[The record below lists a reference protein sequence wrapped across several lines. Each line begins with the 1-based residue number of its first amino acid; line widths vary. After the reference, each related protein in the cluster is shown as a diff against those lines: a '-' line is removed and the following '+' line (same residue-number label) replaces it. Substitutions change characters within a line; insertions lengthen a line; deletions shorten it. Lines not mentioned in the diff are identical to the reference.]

1 MPPARCTSNAPAES
15 SPAFVRNTCI
25 AMAVSALLAACG
37 SHDPQPPERMP
48 PAPAASP
55 TVMVL
60 PPVAYGH
67 DQGRQMSESDD
78 ACGVP
83 DPLRQ
88 AVQDQLKAR
97 YDVVRPVPGTDRD
110 AALVLKIE
118 IMDIVTVSAGG
129 PTIVVIHAVLEQPGL
144 PPAQFKGLRQ
154 AHTPYAEITAET
166 TECSAMDAVIQGLG
180 VDLATWMRKPVDG
193 VSLVNGE

>member
-1 MPPARCTSNAPAES
+1 MPPTCCTSNAPAEA

-37 SHDPQPPERMP
+37 SHDSQPPERTR
-48 PAPAASP
+48 PAPGAST
-55 TVMVL
+55 TVVL

-67 DQGRQMSESDD
+67 DQGRRMSEADD

-97 YDVVRPVPGTDRD
+97 YEVVRPVQGPGRE

-118 IMDIVTVSAGG
+118 VMDIVTVSAGG
-129 PTIVVIHAVLEQPGL
+129 PTIVVIHAVLDRPGL
-144 PPAQFKGLRQ
+144 PPAQFKALRQ
-154 AHTPYAEITAET
+154 VHIPYADITAET

-180 VDLATWMRKPVDG
+180 VDIAKWMRKPADG
-193 VSLVNGE
+193 VSLVSGE

>member
-1 MPPARCTSNAPAES
+1 
-15 SPAFVRNTCI
+15 
-25 AMAVSALLAACG
+25 
-37 SHDPQPPERMP
+37 MP
-48 PAPAASP
+48 PAPAAHT
-55 TVMVL
+55 TVVL

-67 DQGRQMSESDD
+67 DQGRQMSEADD

-97 YDVVRPVPGTDRD
+97 YDVVRPVPGTTGRE
-110 AALVLKIE
+110 AALWLKIE

-129 PTIVVIHAVLEQPGL
+129 PTVVVIHAVLERPGL
-144 PPAQFKGLRQ
+144 PTAQFKGLRQ
-154 AHTPYAEITAET
+154 VHTPYAEITAET
-166 TECSAMDAVIQGLG
+166 TECSAMDAVIHGLG
-180 VDLATWMRKPVDG
+180 VDVAKWMRKPVDG